1 MIRHGPGRFH
11 FHQSERRWPS
21 VIVSVGITA
30 LSFALAFGS
39 MRSISGG
46 RFSERS
52 ATEAIATL
60 QFPTPAPPKP
70 RVVAAPRAAK
80 QSPAEIDRPET
91 SKAPAIVPP
100 SVDIPA
106 PVVSPLT
113 APVGTPTIGRDG
125 TVNGTN
131 LATDTAS
138 RGSGAPRRSGKGA
151 AMEPAGVSL
160 ANRAANTTQV
170 RDSIMRSKMTLI
182 PGLAA
187 TRAPT
192 GRELAELEQSQR
204 SSLALRRRTL
214 TGGNSNDL
222 VILQGKGMN
231 GVGAVDASPASGI
244 GFGGSVPFTL
254 LSSGPT
260 REQRKKNEAIDA
272 DHELRQR
279 RLEDRMF
286 LKRDS
291 IRAEAV
297 RADSVRADSL
307 RVELVRADSLRRR
320 SP

>member
-39 MRSISGG
+39 MWSIPGG
-46 RFSERS
+46 RFSEPS
-52 ATEAIATL
+52 ATDAIATL
-60 QFPTPAPPKP
+60 QLPTPAPPKP
-70 RVVAAPRAAK
+70 KVVAPPRVAK
-80 QSPAEIDRPET
+80 QPPAEIDRREIPN
-91 SKAPAIVPP
+91 APAVIPP

-106 PVVSPLT
+106 PVVSPLPT
-113 APVGTPTIGRDG
+113 PVGTPTIGRDG

-131 LATDTAS
+131 AATDTAS
-138 RGSGAPRRSGKGA
+138 RGSGTARRSGKGA
-151 AMEPAGVSL
+151 SMEPAGISL

-231 GVGAVDASPASGI
+231 GVGAVDPTPASGI
-244 GFGGSVPFTL
+244 GFGVSVPFTL
-254 LSSGPT
+254 FSSGPT
-260 REQRKKNEAIDA
+260 REQRRKDEAIYA
-272 DHELRQR
+272 DNQLRER

-291 IRAEAV
+291 IRA
-297 RADSVRADSL
+297 DSVRADSL
-307 RVELVRADSLRRR
+307 RAELLRADSLRRR